1 MILSTTNINKSFGI
15 NNILVDANILINEKE
30 KVAIVGANGSGKST
44 FMKILAGIYKADSGE
59 IIIQKNTKIAYLSQ
73 INNISS
79 DLTILEEL
87 TGVIQDILDI
97 EIKLQQINIS
107 MKDAQG
113 KELEELYENYSY
125 LSNIFELKDGFHIK
139 SKLTGILNGLGF
151 LEKDFNKLMKNLSG
165 GEKTRVFLAKILLQE
180 PDILLLDEPT
190 NHLDLFSIEWLENY
204 LYNYK
209 KTIIIIS
216 HDRYFLDKIVNK
228 VINIENSTVKTYKG
242 NYTSFIEKKNLINLS
257 KEKEYEKQQEEIK
270 HQKEVIEKL
279 KSFNREKSIKRAE
292 SRQKQLD
299 KLSIVDKPIEQ
310 NFNMQLNFENTITS
324 GNDVLE
330 VKNLSKAFNDKILFE
345 DISFSI
351 KRGEHIALI
360 GENGCGKTT
369 LIKIINNLLKKD
381 KGEISYGTNLSISY
395 YDQEQNILN
404 DENTIF
410 DEISNAYPDMN
421 NTKIRNTLAIFLFKN
436 EDVFKKIKALS
447 GGERAR
453 LSLAKLMLN
462 NANFLILDEP
472 TNHLDIYSKEILEN
486 AIRNFKGTILYVS
499 HDRYFINRTA
509 TRILNL
515 KNKKIINYIGN
526 YDYYLEKREDI
537 EKIFFSNNQNESV
550 EFESNSKKDWQSMK
564 EEQARLKKQKKLL
577 EACEN
582 EIHKLEKELKDIEKE
597 FLNKDIQTDVNKLIF
612 LQNKKEDIEKRL
624 NILYIK
630 WEELAL
636 V

>member
-421 NTKIRNTLAIFLFKN
+421 NTKIRNTLATFLFKN

-537 EKIFFSNNQNESV
+537 EKKFFSNNQNESV

>member
-421 NTKIRNTLAIFLFKN
+421 NTKIRNTLATFLFKN

-453 LSLAKLMLN
+453 LSLAKIMLN

-537 EKIFFSNNQNESV
+537 EKKFFSNNQNESV

-630 WEELAL
+630 WEELAS